1 MPDTPAENA
10 SIVDVIVPTS
20 PLVIN
25 VPVASGIVI
34 VLFEVNAAVVSVDEY
49 EFDPPTLGES
59 IIASVVVEIR
69 DVTPVVF
76 IAPTTS
82 SITVGVVVPM
92 PTESRKYPPPVPKLL
107 IRYA

>member
-25 VPVASGIVI
+25 VPVVSGIVI
-34 VLFEVNAAVVSVDEY
+34 VLFAVNPAVVIVDEY

-59 IIASVVVEIR
+59 IIASVVLEMR
-69 DVTPVVF
+69 DLNAVVF
-76 IAPTTS
+76 IVPTTS
-82 SITVGVVVPM
+82 RVAVGVVVPM
-92 PTESRKYPPPVPKLL
+92 PNESRKYPLPVPKLL